1 MKVTIDIPQDI
12 YDFVCGRNIS
22 DLMFEKKWEVL
33 KQAFQEGTV
42 NTETT
47 IKNPTKKKE
56 IVYML
61 QKLSNEINAVNNSVL
76 QISFKLAEN
85 D

>member
-33 KQAFQEGTV
+33 KQAFLNGTV
-42 NTETT
+42 NAETT
-47 IKNPTKKKE
+47 INPTKKTE
-56 IVYML
+56 IVHML
-61 QKLSNEINAVNNSVL
+61 RELSNEINAVNNSVL

-85 D
+85 DW